1 MPRILQEIGTDGQHI
16 AAAEPTRLEQ
26 DIYGVVEGAVGG
38 KGALL
43 TKKAHEKKKNRQIKR
58 LQNWKQNRSAKLMH
72 VAHHFEGLGSCFSAI
87 QFGWLQGGN
96 LRFSA
101 FWSEVWMWPV
111 SHDSYGIIYLQKR
124 AASFRNIPQRW
135 VAGKVVENLGIE

>member
-43 TKKAHEKKKNRQIKR
+43 TKKRKKN
-58 LQNWKQNRSAKLMH
+58 NRKKALKLMNKSR
-72 VAHHFEGLGSCFSAI
+72 HFECLAMIFCQKFD
-87 QFGWLQGGN
+87 WLQEID
-96 LRFSA
+96 LRFLLQ
-101 FWSEVWMWPV
+101 VWMWPV
-111 SHDSYGIIYLQKR
+111 SHDSCGIIYLQKR
-124 AASFRNIPQRW
+124 AASFRNIRQRW
-135 VAGKVVENLGIE
+135 DSGRKVVYDCDCDSNR

>member
-43 TKKAHEKKKNRQIKR
+43 TKKRKKN
-58 LQNWKQNRSAKLMH
+58 NRKKALKLMNKSR
-72 VAHHFEGLGSCFSAI
+72 HFECLAMIFC
-87 QFGWLQGGN
+87 
-96 LRFSA
+96 
-101 FWSEVWMWPV
+101 
-111 SHDSYGIIYLQKR
+111 QK
-124 AASFRNIPQRW
+124 FD
-135 VAGKVVENLGIE
+135 

>member
-43 TKKAHEKKKNRQIKR
+43 TKKHKKKKHRHFWR
-58 LQNWKQNRSAKLMH
+58 LGKVIFYQ
-72 VAHHFEGLGSCFSAI
+72 
-87 QFGWLQGGN
+87 QFGWLQVETFELLLHD
-96 LRFSA
+96 LRFGCDPYHTT
-101 FWSEVWMWPV
+101 PV
-111 SHDSYGIIYLQKR
+111 GSFASRSVQLRSGIYR
-124 AASFRNIPQRW
+124 RGGTDRSRESCTEFRYWIDNW
-135 VAGKVVENLGIE
+135 LW